1 MHRVGGITSSL
12 ARVDGGISSSLER
25 VEGGIT
31 SSLHYVSGINASLRK
46 VSGITCRMGLVC
58 KPDIGSKY
66 LVIEPT
72 VIWVY
77 PDMDSTN
84 DVYSNTHW
92 IVQ

>member
-1 MHRVGGITSSL
+1 MVDGGITSSFGRVDGGITSSL
-12 ARVDGGISSSLER
+12 QCATGIS
-25 VEGGIT
+25 
-31 SSLHYVSGINASLRK
+31 ASLTK
-46 VSGITCRMGLVC
+46 VSGISCRIGLIC

-66 LVIEPT
+66 LEIEPT

-77 PDMDSTN
+77 PDMDSIN